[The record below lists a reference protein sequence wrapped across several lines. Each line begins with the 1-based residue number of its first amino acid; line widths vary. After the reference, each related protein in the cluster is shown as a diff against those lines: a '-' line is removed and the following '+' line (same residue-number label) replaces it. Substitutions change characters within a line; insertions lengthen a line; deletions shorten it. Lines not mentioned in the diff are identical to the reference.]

1 MWAHPLPASR
11 ITTMPS
17 PLTATAAWPGVI
29 THYRERVQI
38 TQSVAPVTL
47 LEGNT
52 PLIPA
57 PALARALGQGKAEF
71 ELFLKFEASNPTG
84 SFKDRGMTAAITQAV
99 ADGAKAVICAST
111 GNTAASAAAYAARA
125 GLQCVVLVPDGKI
138 AAGKLAGAL
147 SYGAQVIAINGNF
160 DDGLRMVREA
170 AERAPIALVN
180 SINPARLQGQKTAA
194 FEVVDALGSAP
205 DWLALPVGNAGNITA
220 YWLGFT
226 EYFNDGITATRPR
239 VLGAQAAGSAPI
251 VHGKVIEK
259 PETIATAIRIGN
271 PARWNEAL
279 LALDESDGEITA
291 VSDAEILA
299 AYRQVARLEGVFC
312 EPSSAAGLAGMAKGV
327 REGWLDLDG
336 KRVVAVLTGH
346 GLKDP
351 DTAIK
356 GAAEP
361 VTIEP
366 RIDALLGLLSLS

>member
-1 MWAHPLPASR
+1 MSSSLAAP
-11 ITTMPS
+11 
-17 PLTATAAWPGVI
+17 AAWPGVI
-29 THYRERVQI
+29 THYRDRVQI
-38 TQSVAPVTL
+38 TRAVPPVTL

-57 PALARALGQGKAEF
+57 PALARALGQGRVEF
-71 ELFLKFEASNPTG
+71 ALHLKFEAANPTG

-160 DDGLRMVREA
+160 DDGLRMVRVA
-170 AERAPIALVN
+170 AQRAPIALVN

-194 FEVVDALGSAP
+194 FEICDALGSAP

-226 EYFNDGITATRPR
+226 EYFNDGLIATRPR
-239 VLGAQAAGSAPI
+239 ALGAQAAGSAPI
-251 VHGKVIEK
+251 VRGKIVEH
-259 PETIATAIRIGN
+259 PETLATAIRIGN

-279 LALDESDGEITA
+279 MALDESDGEICA
-291 VSDAEILA
+291 VSDDEILA

-312 EPSSAAGLAGMAKGV
+312 EPSSAAGLAGIAKGV

-336 KRVVAVLTGH
+336 QRVVAVLTGH

-356 GAAEP
+356 GAPQPA
-361 VTIEP
+361 TIEP
-366 RIDALLGLLSLS
+366 RIDDLLGLLAL